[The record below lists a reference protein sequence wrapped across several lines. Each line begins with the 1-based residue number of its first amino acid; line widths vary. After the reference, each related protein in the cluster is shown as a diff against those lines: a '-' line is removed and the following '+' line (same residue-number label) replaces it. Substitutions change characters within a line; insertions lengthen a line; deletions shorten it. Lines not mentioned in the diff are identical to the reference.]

1 MRIIYWLY
9 YDCARAGV
17 LLGGD
22 TFFEVFT
29 SSPLIATSG
38 LPSKEPDA
46 RREELEALISLFCVR
61 HLHTQIIS

>member
-22 TFFEVFT
+22 TFFASFYVL
-29 SSPLIATSG
+29 PLIATSG
-38 LPSKEPDA
+38 LSSKEPDA
-46 RREELEALISLFCVR
+46 RREELKALISLFCVR